1 MNVIING
8 KQETIHLDSPTVAI
22 LLSTYALDGKAVIVE
37 RNGETVSKT
46 ELDTT
51 PIANGD
57 RIEIVHF
64 VGGG

>member
-1 MNVIING
+1 MNITING
-8 KQETIHLDSPTVAI
+8 KKEELQLASPTVAM
-22 LLSTYALDGKAVIVE
+22 LLKTYALDGKAVIIE
-37 RNGETVSKT
+37 RNGEIVSKA

-51 PIANGD
+51 PIADGD

>member
-8 KQETIHLDSPTVAI
+8 KKEDIELASPTVAA
-22 LLSTYALDGKAVIVE
+22 LLNLYVLDGKAVIVE
-37 RNGETVSKT
+37 RNGQIVSKND
-46 ELDTT
+46 LAMT
-51 PIANGD
+51 PIADGD

>member
-8 KQETIHLDSPTVAI
+8 KQETIHFDSPTVAM
-22 LLSTYALDGKAVIVE
+22 LLKTYTLDGKAVIVE
-37 RNGETVSKT
+37 RNGEIVSKT

-51 PIANGD
+51 LIANGD

>member
-8 KQETIHLDSPTVAI
+8 KKEELHLDSPTVAM
-22 LLSTYALDGKAVIVE
+22 LLKIYALDGKAVIVE
-37 RNGETVSKT
+37 RNGEIVLKM
-46 ELDTT
+46 DIDMT
-51 PIANGD
+51 PINDGD